1 MTKVWNVLLCTF
13 QRLFD
18 SPENLTSLAETES
31 QVEVKAFQLI
41 YGENIIQGKY
51 YTGKIFY
58 GEDIIRGKYYTGKLL
73 YGENII
79 QGKYY
84 MGKLSKVQIK
94 TWLIGSFAIRQ
105 P

>member
-1 MTKVWNVLLCTF
+1 M
-13 QRLFD
+13 
-18 SPENLTSLAETES
+18 AETES

-58 GEDIIRGKYYTGKLL
+58 GEDIIRGKYYTGKIL
-73 YGENII
+73 YGDYII
-79 QGKYY
+79 RGKYY
-84 MGKLSKVQIK
+84 TGKMSKVQIK